1 MFIHLRTHSNYSF
14 LRGLATPVDLVQA
27 AVKVQ
32 MPCLGLTDYVGL
44 SGAIEFYDACLAAGI
59 KPILGLELP
68 VIYFGQGNR
77 GMGTENLETAHSIT
91 LLAMNFAGWSG
102 LCRLSSSMLNR
113 GTQSKPAPIGI
124 DELESLA
131 DDLICLLGRNYG
143 NNLDNSTERD
153 TSPTA
158 ILPILKEIFSD
169 RLYLELQLQTP
180 ADHPNVLRFAQIA
193 KKLKVSTVA
202 THQVY
207 YLEPEHAG
215 LQRVASAIRTIRPLA
230 NLQPGDIAPPNAY
243 FALQDDVVNRFAH
256 FPQAIANTVEISE
269 RCNLE
274 LPIGEPHYPGLPDT
288 SGQPADLLRQKAYAG
303 AARFYG
309 EVTPVIQGRLDYEL
323 SVINQAGYSPLFLIM
338 QDILQYADRSN
349 IPHASRGSASSSLVA
364 HCLGITS
371 PDPIRLNLYFERFL
385 NPARATPPDIDT
397 DLCSRRRNEIIDY
410 VSRRYGRDRV
420 AMVATINR
428 FRSRSALREVAKA
441 YGLSPGQISRLTN
454 SLPDRWYGP
463 PEANSQVPSS
473 PYESLK
479 KEYGSDLYLAIFR
492 DAESMRGIPHHLSIH
507 PGGIVITPES
517 MTRLVPTQLATKGIV
532 ITQLDLDS
540 IERLGLI
547 KIDLLGIRGLT
558 VVGDVLASPHQMGSS
573 IIDTPIHR
581 LDDIPASDQ
590 QTEQLL
596 ARTAT
601 IGCFQIESPGMRL
614 TLRELQAKTIEDIMV
629 ALALFR
635 PGPLTGGLKN
645 QFVQRYR
652 SRGQDKALY
661 QSIHPSL
668 DATLSETYG
677 VILYQEQVLRIA
689 HDVAGLSL
697 VDADLLRRAMS
708 HFDPGKQMQT
718 IRDRFIQGAFD
729 NQQIPAETA
738 GQIWDMMA
746 AFAGYGFPKAHAASY
761 AEVAWRSA
769 WCKAHYPAYFMA
781 AVLANWGG
789 YYSQRVYLTEARRMG
804 LNIRPPHINHSRA
817 EFSVSW
823 IENRPILYMG
833 LDQVKELTKHT
844 LSNIIRLRPYASFI
858 DFVSRVNP
866 RRQELENL
874 VKVGAFEGL
883 GTIPDLLRQIDM
895 PAVRAA
901 QLPLFAGEFPQTSP
915 EMYQG
920 DWSLAEKVAAQ
931 EELLGTG
938 VSAHILE
945 LLQAR
950 IDAEHPLNTIEAAGH
965 TGKRVKVAGMRQS
978 WRRSRTSRGDFI
990 YFLSLEDLDGIL
1002 DVIIPQQ
1009 VYQRY
1014 RSAFSNPGPYLIEG
1028 MMDHNPSTLE
1038 SVLRAERVENL
1049 R

>member
-1 MFIHLRTHSNYSF
+1 
-14 LRGLATPVDLVQA
+14 
-27 AVKVQ
+27 
-32 MPCLGLTDYVGL
+32 
-44 SGAIEFYDACLAAGI
+44 
-59 KPILGLELP
+59 
-68 VIYFGQGNR
+68 
-77 GMGTENLETAHSIT
+77 
-91 LLAMNFAGWSG
+91 MNFAGWGG

-113 GTQSKPAPIGI
+113 GTQSKPGPIGI
-124 DELESLA
+124 DELETDA
-131 DDLICLLGRNYG
+131 EDLICLLGSDYG
-143 NNLDNSTERD
+143 HALDNSSERV
-153 TSPTA
+153 TPPTA
-158 ILPILKEIFSD
+158 NLQTLKEIFSD
-169 RLYLELQLQTP
+169 RLYLELQMQTP
-180 ADHPNVLRFAQIA
+180 TDEPNALWLAQFA
-193 KKLKVSTVA
+193 KKLQISTVA

-230 NLQPGDIAPPNAY
+230 NQQPGDTAPPNAY
-243 FALQDDVVNRFAH
+243 FAPQDEVVNRFVH
-256 FPQAIANTVEISE
+256 FPQAISNTVEISE
-269 RCNLE
+269 RCNLD
-274 LPIGEPHYPGLPDT
+274 LPIGEPHYPSLPEI
-288 SGQPADLLRQKAYAG
+288 SGSPADQLRQKAYAG

-309 EVTPVIQGRLDYEL
+309 EVTSVIQERLDYEL

-371 PDPIRLNLYFERFL
+371 PDPINLNLYFERFL

-397 DLCSRRRNEIIDY
+397 DLCSRRRDEIIDY
-410 VSRRYGRDRV
+410 VGKRYGRDRV

-454 SLPDRWYGP
+454 SLPERWYGP
-463 PEANSQVPSS
+463 PETNSQRSSS

-479 KEYGSDLYLAIFR
+479 PEFGSELYLAIFR

-532 ITQLDLDS
+532 ITQFDLDS

-558 VVGDVLASPHQMGSS
+558 VLGDVLASPNQMGSS

-581 LDDIPASDQ
+581 LDDIPARDQ

-652 SRGQDKALY
+652 NRQDKTLY

-718 IRDRFIQGAFD
+718 IKERFIQGAFD
-729 NQQIPAETA
+729 NQHMPAETA

-804 LNIRPPHINHSRA
+804 LDIRPPHINHSRA
-817 EFSVSW
+817 EFSVTW
-823 IENRPILYMG
+823 IDNRPILYMG

-844 LSNIIRLRPYASFI
+844 LSSIIRLRPFASLI

-883 GTIPDLLRQIDM
+883 GTIPDLLQQIDM
-895 PAVRAA
+895 PAVRSA
-901 QLPLFAGEFPQTSP
+901 QLPLFAGEIPQTSP
-915 EMYQG
+915 EIIQT

-950 IDAEHPLNTIEAAGH
+950 IDAVKPLNTVEAAAHAGQ
-965 TGKRVKVAGMRQS
+965 RVRVAGMRQS
-978 WRRSRTSRGDFI
+978 WRRGRTSRGDFI

-1028 MMDHNPSTLE
+1028 MMDHNPTTLE
-1038 SVLRAERVENL
+1038 SVMRAERVENL